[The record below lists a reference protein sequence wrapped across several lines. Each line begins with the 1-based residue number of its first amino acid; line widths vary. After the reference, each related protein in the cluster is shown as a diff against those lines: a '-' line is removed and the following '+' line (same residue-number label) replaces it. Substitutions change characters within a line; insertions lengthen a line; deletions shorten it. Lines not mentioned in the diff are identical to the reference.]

1 MSQRRIT
8 FEFGCHVFGF
18 IYSGA
23 VPQSSPSGH
32 GHFCLRTLV
41 YFIKCFLIWVSLMLP
56 HDSIG
61 SGYAVLVGILQK
73 CVSMIFRFLFYS
85 MCYNLWLSPGWLHAL
100 CGPMQ
105 NRNAGPQV
113 RMRKLVSSWVHHSN
127 HSKSQGIA
135 TSMPGHSWF
144 LGGSERKPW
153 CVAQGRS
160 CDTDFLPIFQGAM
173 GHVSNPYSSCTC
185 APVEGDGGM
194 WASLSQG
201 DLVRTLEQGRECKA
215 GRNPGDRGEEW
226 AAWA

>member
-1 MSQRRIT
+1 MRQYDFQIPILFHVLQSMTIT
-8 FEFGCHVFGF
+8 RLTACFVWPNTK
-18 IYSGA
+18 S
-23 VPQSSPSGH
+23 
-32 GHFCLRTLV
+32 
-41 YFIKCFLIWVSLMLP
+41 KCR
-56 HDSIG
+56 
-61 SGYAVLVGILQK
+61 A
-73 CVSMIFRFLFYS
+73 
-85 MCYNLWLSPGWLHAL
+85 
-100 CGPMQ
+100 
-105 NRNAGPQV
+105 QV

-173 GHVSNPYSSCTC
+173 GHASNPYSSCTC

-215 GRNPGDRGEEW
+215 GRNPGDWGEEW
-226 AAWA
+226 AAWE